1 MARSATKTEPH
12 TNKLVSMTNLTD
24 EDRQLIAQA
33 RKLAAAR
40 NHSGDLR
47 AITRTEAAAPAVTV
61 YEDALSVADYLLLEL
76 VAIIDRLAGQ
86 P

>member
-1 MARSATKTEPH
+1 
-12 TNKLVSMTNLTD
+12 MTNLTD

-47 AITRTEAAAPAVTV
+47 AITRTEADAPATEV

-76 VAIIDRLAGQ
+76 VAIIDRLAG
-86 P
+86 

>member
-1 MARSATKTEPH
+1 
-12 TNKLVSMTNLTD
+12 MTNTLTD

-47 AITRTEAAAPAVTV
+47 AITRDEAGAPALEV
-61 YEDALSVADYLLLEL
+61 YTNALSMADYLLLEL